1 MIRLGRRALNRDN
14 WELKSD
20 LPPVFDWYQGALL
33 EFFRSSLCFRLR
45 AMQQRFASFA
55 EPLRLTVD
63 SLRDLPVPL
72 ADLELSSAI
81 EQLEAARTAFVSWID
96 EVDRE
101 LVAFDEEATA
111 TASRMRIVSAARL
124 ARRRHLGID

>member
-1 MIRLGRRALNRDN
+1 MIRLGRRTLNRDN

-20 LPPVFDWYQGALL
+20 LPPVSDWYQGELL
-33 EFFRSSLCFRLR
+33 EFIHSSLCSRLT
-45 AMQQRFASFA
+45 AMQQRFASFN
-55 EPLRLTVD
+55 EPLRVMPD
-63 SLRDLPVPL
+63 SLRALPVPL

-81 EQLEAARTAFVSWID
+81 EQLVAARTAFVSWID

-111 TASRMRIVSAARL
+111 TASRMRIISAARL